1 METLQLQV
9 AGMDC
14 AACERRIAAALG
26 RLDGV
31 REASADHR
39 TGAVR
44 VNLSAQPA
52 GRAAVVAW
60 IEDAGFTVTAGG
72 GETRQ

>member
-1 METLQLQV
+1 MDTLTLRV

-14 AACERRIAAALG
+14 AACEKRIAAALG

-39 TGAVR
+39 TGTVQ
-44 VNLSAQPA
+44 VDLTAQPA
-52 GRAAVVAW
+52 DRAAIVAR
-60 IEDAGFTVTAGG
+60 IEAAGFTVTADA
-72 GETRQ
+72 GEKQR